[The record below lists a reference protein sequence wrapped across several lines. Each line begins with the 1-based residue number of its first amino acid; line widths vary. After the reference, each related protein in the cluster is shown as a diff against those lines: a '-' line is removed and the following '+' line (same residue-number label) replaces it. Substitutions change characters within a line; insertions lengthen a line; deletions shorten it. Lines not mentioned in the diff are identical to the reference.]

1 MEERNQQYTL
11 EADWQRARF
20 RLDEKERGILK
31 EYLAELYGKETAEA
45 SLPELERI
53 MAVCHAHKTD
63 QCIEQDRQA
72 DRDNRF
78 TEQDVILITY
88 GDLVRGSSGKPLD
101 VLRNICHRY
110 FRNVFNTI
118 HILPFFPYSSDRGF
132 SILDFR
138 QVDPELG
145 TWADIQEIKTEFNLM
160 FDAVFNHISAHS
172 FWFQEYLNGNEKFHD
187 YFTVFD
193 SEDEV
198 PEEDLAMLLR
208 PRTSSV
214 LTPFYTYHGKKLV
227 WTTFSADQVD
237 LKFQNP
243 EVLLRIMD
251 TLLFYV
257 RKGADIIRLDA
268 VTYLWDELGTTG
280 AHLSQ
285 THTIIKLFRRVLDLV
300 APRVALITETNVPHQ
315 DNITYFGDGWD
326 EAQMVYNFA
335 LPPLVLHTF
344 YRGDTTV
351 ISKWADEL
359 TVPGNGPGTF
369 FNFLDSH
376 DGIGV
381 MGARG
386 ILTDE
391 EIDYLAE
398 KVIQHGGLV
407 SHKSNSDGSMS
418 IYELNI
424 TFFDALNGA
433 SDHSLSIQK
442 YLAARSIPL
451 VLSGVPGVYLH
462 GLIGSRGDC
471 ETARSTQNYRQINR
485 MLIDEEEFIRT
496 MEGVDSLNGIIAN
509 LLSILIHLRS
519 KEKSFHPLAR
529 QRVIL
534 LEPWLFSLLRTS
546 RDGKEQILCLVN
558 VTDESREVRIDMAKQ
573 DLSGEG
579 WSDLVSEAE
588 CQTLEGNLQLR
599 MGPYQLAWLK
609 REVS

>member
-1 MEERNQQYTL
+1 MMKDKNREYTL
-11 EADWQRARF
+11 EADWQRERYV
-20 RLDEKERGILK
+20 LPEKEKVILK
-31 EYLAELYGKETAEA
+31 RFLTELYGDDTAEA
-45 SLPELERI
+45 SIPELERI
-53 MAVCHAHKTD
+53 MAVCYAHKTE
-63 QCIEQDRQA
+63 QCIEQDQNA
-72 DRDNRF
+72 DRGNRF

-88 GDLVRGSSGKPLD
+88 GDLIRGDSGKPLD
-101 VLRNICHRY
+101 ILRTICQRY

-138 QVDPELG
+138 QVDPDLG
-145 TWADIQEIKTEFNLM
+145 NWADIQQIKADFDLM

-187 YFTVFD
+187 YFTTFN
-193 SEDEV
+193 SLDEV

-214 LTPFYTYHGKKLV
+214 LTPFYTYHGKKLI

-285 THTIIKLFRRVLDLV
+285 THTIIKLFRKVLDLV

-315 DNITYFGDGWD
+315 DNITYFGNGWD

-344 YRGDTTV
+344 YHGDSTV

-359 TVPGNGPGTF
+359 AVPGDGPGTF

-381 MGARG
+381 MGARD

-398 KVIQHGGLV
+398 RVIQHDGLV

-424 TFFDALNGA
+424 TFFDALNGS
-433 SDHSLSIQK
+433 SDHSLSIK
-442 YLAARSIPL
+442 RYLAARSIPL

-462 GLIGSRGDC
+462 GLIGSHGDR
-471 ETARSTQNYRQINR
+471 EMASSTQNYRQINR
-485 MLIDEEEFIRT
+485 MVLDEEQFMKT
-496 MEGVDSLNGIIAN
+496 MEGVDSINGIIAN
-509 LLSILIHLRS
+509 HLSVLIHLRS
-519 KEKSFHPLAR
+519 KEKAFHPLAP
-529 QRVIL
+529 QRIIL
-534 LEPWLFSLLRTS
+534 LGPWIFSLLRTS
-546 RDGKEQILCLVN
+546 LDRDEQILCLVN
-558 VTDESREVRIDMAKQ
+558 VTDKSREVRIEMARH

-588 CQTLEGNLQLR
+588 CQPLEGKLQLR
-599 MGPYQLAWLK
+599 LGPFQIVWLK
-609 REVS
+609 RGI